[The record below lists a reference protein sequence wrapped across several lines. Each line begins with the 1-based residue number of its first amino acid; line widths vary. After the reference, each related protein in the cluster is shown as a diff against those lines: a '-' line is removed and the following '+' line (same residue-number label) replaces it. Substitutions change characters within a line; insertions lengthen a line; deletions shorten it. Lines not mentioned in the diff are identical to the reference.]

1 MQIAPL
7 APTGRL
13 ERNSPMTA
21 ASLEI
26 LDRLIA
32 FPTVSSASN
41 RDLIAFAA
49 EFLATRGI
57 EASLTPNAE
66 GSKANLFATIGP
78 KDRGGVMLSGH
89 TDVVPVEGQAWSGD
103 PFRLRDL
110 DGRLTGRGAADM
122 KGFLACALAAA
133 DRAARMDLATPL
145 HLAFSYDEEIG
156 CIGVRSLLEAMAGAP
171 FRPEMAIVGEPTSMR
186 IATGHKGKTAL
197 RALCCGREAHS
208 ALAPTALNAIH
219 LATAF
224 VDKIRARQAAFA
236 REGARDGACDV
247 PYTTLHVGRIAGGV
261 ALNIV
266 PYTCSVEFEFRNL
279 AEDDP
284 AALLACLEADAEAV
298 AAPWRE
304 AFPEAAVKLE
314 VTNAYPGLS
323 TGGGEPVVGFVQSLT
338 PRDDRLKVAFGTEG
352 GLFSSRLA
360 IPTVVCGPGS
370 MDQGHKPDEWVSRDQ
385 IAECDRFMDA
395 LLARLAA

>member
-1 MQIAPL
+1 
-7 APTGRL
+7 
-13 ERNSPMTA
+13 MTST
-21 ASLEI
+21 SLDL
-26 LDRLIA
+26 LDRLVA
-32 FPTVSSASN
+32 FPTVSSAPN
-41 RDLIAFAA
+41 RDLVAFVVD
-49 EFLATRGI
+49 FLAARGV
-57 EASLTPNAE
+57 ETTLVPNGE
-66 GSKANLFATIGP
+66 GTKANLFATIGR

-110 DGRLTGRGAADM
+110 DGRLTGRGTTDM

-133 DRAARMDLATPL
+133 DRATRMDLATPL

-156 CIGVRSLLEAMAGAP
+156 CVGVRSLLDAMAAAP
-171 FRPEMAIVGEPTSMR
+171 FRPEMAIIGEPTSMR

-219 LATAF
+219 LACAY
-224 VDKIRARQAAFA
+224 VEKIRARQAAFA
-236 REGARDGACDV
+236 RTGARDEAYDV
-247 PYTTLHVGRIAGGV
+247 PYTTLHVGRIGGGT

-266 PYTCSVEFEFRNL
+266 PNACTIEFEFRNL

-298 AAPWRE
+298 AAPWR
-304 AFPEAAVKLE
+304 ASFPEAAVRVE

-323 TGGGEPVVGFVQSLT
+323 TREDEPVVAFAQTLT
-338 PRDDRLKVAFGTEG
+338 GRNDRIKLAFGTEG
-352 GLFSSRLA
+352 GLFRERLA
-360 IPTVVCGPGS
+360 IPTVICGPGS
-370 MDQGHKPDEWVSRDQ
+370 MDQGHKPDEWVAREQ

>member
-1 MQIAPL
+1 
-7 APTGRL
+7 
-13 ERNSPMTA
+13 MTA
-21 ASLEI
+21 SSLDL
-26 LDRLIA
+26 LDRLVA
-32 FPTVSSASN
+32 FPTVSSAPN
-41 RDLIAFAA
+41 RDLVGFVVD
-49 EFLATRGI
+49 FLAARGI
-57 EASLTPNAE
+57 EATLVPNAE
-66 GSKANLFATIGP
+66 GTKANLFATIGP

-110 DGRLTGRGAADM
+110 GGRLTGRGTTDM

-133 DRAARMDLATPL
+133 DRAAGMDLATPL

-156 CIGVRSLLEAMAGAP
+156 CVGVRSLLDAMAAAP
-171 FRPEMAIVGEPTSMR
+171 FHPEMAIIGEPTSMR

-219 LATAF
+219 LACAY
-224 VDKIRARQAAFA
+224 VEKIRARQEVFA
-236 REGARDGACDV
+236 RSGARDPAYDV
-247 PYTTLHVGRIAGGV
+247 PYTTLHVGRIGGGT

-266 PYTCSVEFEFRNL
+266 PNACAIEFEFRNL

-304 AFPEAAVKLE
+304 SFPEAAVRVE

-323 TGGGEPVVGFVQSLT
+323 TREDEPVVAFAQALT
-338 PRDDRLKVAFGTEG
+338 GRNDRVKLAFGTEG
-352 GLFSSRLA
+352 GLFRERLA
-360 IPTVVCGPGS
+360 VPCVVCGPGS
-370 MDQGHKPDEWVSRDQ
+370 MDQGHKPDEWVSREQ

>member
-1 MQIAPL
+1 
-7 APTGRL
+7 
-13 ERNSPMTA
+13 MTA
-21 ASLEI
+21 ASLDL
-26 LDRLIA
+26 LDRLVA

-41 RDLIAFAA
+41 RDLVAFVVD
-49 EFLATRGI
+49 FLAARGI
-57 EASLTPNAE
+57 VSTLVPNAE
-66 GSKANLFATIGP
+66 GTKANLFATVGP
-78 KDRGGVMLSGH
+78 RDRGGVMLSGH
-89 TDVVPVEGQAWSGD
+89 TDVVPVEGQAWTGD
-103 PFRLRDL
+103 AFRLRDL
-110 DGRLTGRGAADM
+110 GGRLTGRGTTDM

-133 DRAARMDLATPL
+133 DRASRMELATPL

-156 CIGVRSLLEAMAGAP
+156 CVGVRSLIDAMAAAP
-171 FRPEMAIVGEPTSMR
+171 FRPEMAIIGEPTSMR

-219 LATAF
+219 LACAY
-224 VDKIRARQAAFA
+224 VEKIRARQEAFA
-236 REGARDGACDV
+236 RWGARDEAYDV
-247 PYTTLHVGRIAGGV
+247 PYTTLHVGRIGGGT

-266 PYTCSVEFEFRNL
+266 PNACSIEFEFRNL

-298 AAPWRE
+298 VAPWRE
-304 AFPEAAVKLE
+304 TFPEAAVRVD

-323 TGGGEPVVGFVQSLT
+323 TREDEPVVAFAQTLT
-338 PRDDRLKVAFGTEG
+338 GRNDRIKLAFGTEG
-352 GLFSSRLA
+352 GLFRERLA
-360 IPTVVCGPGS
+360 IPTVICGPGS
-370 MDQGHKPDEWVSRDQ
+370 MDQGHKPDEWVSREQ

>member
-1 MQIAPL
+1 
-7 APTGRL
+7 
-13 ERNSPMTA
+13 MTTT
-21 ASLEI
+21 SLDL
-26 LDRLIA
+26 LDHLVA
-32 FPTVSSASN
+32 FPTVSSAPN
-41 RDLIAFAA
+41 RDLVAFVVD
-49 EFLATRGI
+49 FLAARGV
-57 EASLTPNAE
+57 ETTLVPNGE
-66 GSKANLFATIGP
+66 GTKANLFATIGR

-110 DGRLTGRGAADM
+110 DGRLTGRGTTDM

-133 DRAARMDLATPL
+133 DRATRMDLATPL

-156 CIGVRSLLEAMAGAP
+156 CVGVRSLLDAMAAAP
-171 FRPEMAIVGEPTSMR
+171 FRPEMAIIGEPTSMR

-197 RALCCGREAHS
+197 KALCCGREAHS

-219 LATAF
+219 LACAY
-224 VDKIRARQAAFA
+224 VEKIRARQAAFA
-236 REGARDGACDV
+236 RTGARDEAYDV
-247 PYTTLHVGRIAGGV
+247 PYTTLHVGRIGGGT

-266 PYTCSVEFEFRNL
+266 PNACAIEFEFRNL

-284 AALLACLEADAEAV
+284 TALLACLEADAEAV
-298 AAPWRE
+298 AAPWR
-304 AFPEAAVKLE
+304 ASFPEAAVRVE

-323 TGGGEPVVGFVQSLT
+323 TREDEPVVAFAQTLT
-338 PRDDRLKVAFGTEG
+338 GRNDRIKLAFGTEG
-352 GLFSSRLA
+352 GLFRERLA
-360 IPTVVCGPGS
+360 IPTVICGPGS
-370 MDQGHKPDEWVSRDQ
+370 MDQGHKPDEWVAREQ